1 MQVEIFSTNINS
13 SKQANIIIGLIHL
26 CFPHLSAHVDLFDSD
41 HVLRIETNHGRLN
54 PYEISQYIQTLGFK
68 AQLIK

>member
-13 SKQANIIIGLIHL
+13 PTQANIIIGLIHL
-26 CFPHLSAHVDLFDSD
+26 CFPNLSAHVDLFDSD
-41 HVLRIETNHGRLN
+41 HILRIEKNYGRLK
-54 PYEISQYIQTLGFK
+54 PYEISRYIQTLGFK